1 MLPGER
7 RRVGEKPVWQGFAL
21 VAKVLDSIGQ
31 VGRVP
36 VHDRGDHQVQPGR
49 PELLRFVA
57 PIGDAALL
65 ERADD
70 LGQRVALLALVQTGL
85 ATLA

>member
-7 RRVGEKPVWQGFAL
+7 RRVGEKHVRHGFAL
-21 VAKVLDSIGQ
+21 IAKVLDGIGQ
-31 VGRVP
+31 IGRVP
-36 VHDRGDHQVQPGR
+36 VYNGGDHQVQTGGA
-49 PELLRFVA
+49 ELLRFVP

-65 ERADD
+65 ERAND
-70 LGQRVALLALVQTGL
+70 LGQHVALLALVQAGL